1 MSAVRPI
8 VALCCAA
15 ALSTPPLASAAA
27 PPPHEGHAIGL
38 RLGLRGTSA
47 RDDLLVPLTFSGAG
61 PALGA
66 TYQGLVGGGT
76 LDARLELGMSVVAN
90 RFGHEGLTLAHALAV
105 GYLLPVHATEAWR
118 FGAGAVLGESS
129 DSLVLESWDDTHG
142 YWLGLVYAG
151 AAGTAVGPLSAGWQ
165 LEARA
170 ELALLGTAG
179 RPEELRRTKQE
190 PVSDLS
196 FYLFH
201 TQANPRFF
209 GPWDVQLFRFDV
221 AARRR
226 SSGAGL
232 GRGWSFGLEGRF
244 AHATFP
250 RTLIVL
256 EGVIYAAWAWG
267 V

>member
-1 MSAVRPI
+1 MNAASALV
-8 VALCCAA
+8 VLCCAG
-15 ALSTPPLASAAA
+15 ALSVPAAA
-27 PPPHEGHAIGL
+27 AEAPAPREGHAIGL
-38 RLGLRGTSA
+38 RLGIRGTSA

-66 TYQGLVGGGT
+66 TYQGQVGGGT
-76 LDARLELGMSVVAN
+76 LDARLALGVSAVAN

-129 DSLVLESWDDTHG
+129 DSLALESWDDTHG
-142 YWLGLVYAG
+142 YWLGVLYLG

-165 LEARA
+165 LETRA

-179 RPEELRRTKQE
+179 RPEEFRRTKQE
-190 PVSDLS
+190 PVADLS

-201 TQANPRFF
+201 THASPRFF
-209 GPWDVQLFRFDV
+209 GPWDVQLLRFDV

-226 SSGAGL
+226 ASGAGV

-250 RTLIVL
+250 RTIIVL
-256 EGVIYAAWAWG
+256 EGVIYAGWAWG
-267 V
+267 L

>member
-1 MSAVRPI
+1 MNAASALV
-8 VALCCAA
+8 VLCCAG
-15 ALSTPPLASAAA
+15 ALSVPAAA
-27 PPPHEGHAIGL
+27 AETPAPRERHAIGL
-38 RLGLRGTSA
+38 RLGIRGTSA

-66 TYQGLVGGGT
+66 TYQGLVGSGT
-76 LDARLELGMSVVAN
+76 LDARLALGVSVVAN

-105 GYLLPVHATEAWR
+105 GYLLPVHGTEAWR

-129 DSLVLESWDDTHG
+129 DSLALDSWDDTHG
-142 YWLGLVYAG
+142 YWLGVCYLG
-151 AAGTAVGPLSAGWQ
+151 ATGSAVGPLSAGWQ

-179 RPEELRRTKQE
+179 RPEEIRRTKQE
-190 PVSDLS
+190 PVADLT

-201 TQANPRFF
+201 THANPRFF

-226 SSGAGL
+226 SSGAGV

-250 RTLIVL
+250 RTIIVL